1 MPCQSEVLAVPPF
14 LFDPVPYRG
23 DSAVPFGRFRFDR
36 RHPAT
41 TTATAAPALAQ
52 RWEQSDGHPGQ
63 SVSPSLTDR
72 LPTRASCEKSLRPR
86 SPTVF
91 ARRRPHLL
99 RRKAPSTLYASNRAS
114 QNSHRLDSRAGTD
127 ANRLLRRRDGE
138 DCAQDSSFGAS
149 EPFGSSQACNGD
161 VHTTPAG
168 RRGRPRADATDNQ
181 CHATSVPF
189 RGFGGLAPG
198 RLVHR
203 EAELLPT
210 CTCSQTRQLAKAAPA
225 SLDACPAGR
234 NLTRRYDILH
244 LPGAASHRC
253 QRRITSRV
261 VGIAQRIAT
270 SFSQEEAAMYGT
282 ALWPVPAFE
291 TASNDVHDVK
301 AMCRDISSLRD
312 AFAGSTP
319 AGPACCSPCRL
330 EPHEGPREKAPS
342 VGLTARSPPVR
353 RHRRRLAQ
361 AHVRVRDA
369 ILIAR
374 LLGVGRVPPKS
385 TKAVSRY
392 QEALDMLHDLGPAGL
407 WCWRKS
413 ELPICPG
420 PPALDCVERALRSQ
434 LWEPEA
440 RAVMVVAPVTSE
452 SRGPGS

>member
-1 MPCQSEVLAVPPF
+1 
-14 LFDPVPYRG
+14 
-23 DSAVPFGRFRFDR
+23 
-36 RHPAT
+36 
-41 TTATAAPALAQ
+41 
-52 RWEQSDGHPGQ
+52 
-63 SVSPSLTDR
+63 
-72 LPTRASCEKSLRPR
+72 
-86 SPTVF
+86 
-91 ARRRPHLL
+91 
-99 RRKAPSTLYASNRAS
+99 
-114 QNSHRLDSRAGTD
+114 
-127 ANRLLRRRDGE
+127 
-138 DCAQDSSFGAS
+138 
-149 EPFGSSQACNGD
+149 
-161 VHTTPAG
+161 
-168 RRGRPRADATDNQ
+168 
-181 CHATSVPF
+181 
-189 RGFGGLAPG
+189 
-198 RLVHR
+198 
-203 EAELLPT
+203 
-210 CTCSQTRQLAKAAPA
+210 
-225 SLDACPAGR
+225 
-234 NLTRRYDILH
+234 
-244 LPGAASHRC
+244 
-253 QRRITSRV
+253 
-261 VGIAQRIAT
+261 
-270 SFSQEEAAMYGT
+270 
-282 ALWPVPAFE
+282 
-291 TASNDVHDVK
+291 
-301 AMCRDISSLRD
+301 MCRDISSLRD

-330 EPHEGPREKAPS
+330 GPHEGPREKAPS